1 MKIKLYSTAPNGH
14 YRAGTLITNAGVE
27 VETDGL
33 TAQILDAIN
42 EDPRLVRPDNWA
54 DVYKEARAELGKLAP
69 QIAKKTKA

>member
-14 YRAGTLITNAGVE
+14 YRAGQLITSAGVE

-33 TAQILDAIN
+33 TQRQLDAIN

-54 DVYKEARAELGKLAP
+54 EAYVPAAP
-69 QIAKKTKA
+69 AKAAKKAPEAKA